1 MRSTSATTTI
11 ASIMK
16 ATTTT
21 KQAARTERFLEAWTS
36 RRDGDE
42 LVEESEWVRERV
54 CVCGGLWTRVAVAA
68 ANAEWVRETVCVCDA
83 SGARASLICATGAY
97 GIFNLFFS
105 SSSSLRINGCDPW
118 ETEPHPPLPFCF
130 AAICSFGL
138 LCFSVRSP
146 AHRETPAYFR
156 EVNAWLLGLIKNC
169 CNDFFLVQNH
179 SNVAIVSC
187 AATNKITP
195 HDPWS
200 AG

>member
-97 GIFNLFFS
+97 GIFNLFFFFFFFFAHQR
-105 SSSSLRINGCDPW
+105 LRPLGDWAAPTATFLLCCNLQFW
-118 ETEPHPPLPFCF
+118 PPVFL
-130 AAICSFGL
+130 CSFSCPPRNASL
-138 LCFSVRSP
+138 FS
-146 AHRETPAYFR
+146 
-156 EVNAWLLGLIKNC
+156 WG
-169 CNDFFLVQNH
+169 
-179 SNVAIVSC
+179 
-187 AATNKITP
+187 
-195 HDPWS
+195 
-200 AG
+200 